1 MEYNNSWMYGSLKWK
16 PGFRQEV
23 NTFLVAAEKHS
34 MEAKNRIKILYP
46 CSDCKNHLTWSDVS
60 IITSRGFVKDYIV

>member
-16 PGFRQEV
+16 PGFRKEV

-34 MEAKNRIKILYP
+34 MEAKNRI
-46 CSDCKNHLTWSDVS
+46 
-60 IITSRGFVKDYIV
+60 